1 MNSLLVYFS
10 SVLLDQKVF
19 QGDISLKGFPPQVSH
34 PLVRSIQQWQV
45 YHRCPTMEIQMDI
58 DTHLLTKEER
68 FSIVVLNFLQIYCPT
83 CILSNMGIT
92 SH

>member
-58 DTHLLTKEER
+58 DIRILTKEER
-68 FSIVVLNFLQIYCPT
+68 FQIVLLGGSYIFPNT
-83 CILSNMGIT
+83 DN
-92 SH
+92 